1 MHCVIY
7 KSRRKDGLYLFVAA
21 TGPDDA
27 EGRLE
32 DVPPALLE
40 HLGERE
46 FVMQLNL
53 SPERTLAQADPDEV
67 RNSLA
72 DKRYYLQMPPPTSKL
87 HLTPRAER
95 AAQ

>member
-21 TGPDDA
+21 DGADDA
-27 EGRLE
+27 EGRL
-32 DVPPALLE
+32 DDIPPALLE
-40 HLGERE
+40 HMGERE
-46 FVMQLNL
+46 LVMQLNL

-72 DKRYYLQMPPPTSKL
+72 EKGYYLQMPPSTSEL
-87 HLTPRAER
+87 PITP
-95 AAQ
+95 QG

>member
-1 MHCVIY
+1 MRHVGVAGAENE
-7 KSRRKDGLYLFVAA
+7 RRHV
-21 TGPDDA
+21 A

-72 DKRYYLQMPPPTSKL
+72 EQGYYLQMPPPTSEL
-87 HLTPRAER
+87 LLTP
-95 AAQ
+95 QG